1 MTAAMIFP
9 ANPSM
14 TSLHIRLLE
23 NRKAGQP
30 LQFGAMKDLKVT
42 AAELWIWS
50 KMRRGIRSARLIDIG
65 RAII

>member
-1 MTAAMIFP
+1 
-9 ANPSM
+9 M
-14 TSLHIRLLE
+14 TSLHIRPLE

-50 KMRRGIRSARLIDIG
+50 KMRRGIGSARLIDIG